1 MANPRSNG
9 HQEKV
14 EASQVFGW
22 QTPDR
27 PDPFAEVEFDSSGVY
42 SSSIQ
47 AVLGE
52 IGFIGRVRVQ
62 IKDNQV
68 YYVIDDL
75 IGEKKNKFISALT
88 KAFYNFQL
96 SSYDLLVR
104 GAREGDAGVAIPE
117 SSIVPKKKITR

>member
-27 PDPFAEVEFDSSGVY
+27 PDPFTEVEFDSSGVY

-88 KAFYNFQL
+88 EYFTFQL
-96 SSYDLLVR
+96 ANYDFVA
-104 GAREGDAGVAIPE
+104 GATREGDAGVAIPE
-117 SSIVPKKKITR
+117 SCIVPKRNTTR